1 MIAVRISLFYV
12 AVFAVVGVQLPFW
25 PVFLAGRGIEP
36 AEIGLI
42 LALPL
47 LVKLVAN
54 PLAGIAVDRL
64 GSRRPLMVGLA
75 AASLAAFCLFGLVHG
90 FWPLA
95 AVTLL
100 AAAAFSPLI
109 PLGENLAVRV
119 AYERRLDYGRLRLW
133 GSLAF
138 IAAALAAGEV
148 IGGRGPDGALLL
160 VLGFAVLT
168 LAGCLLLPQ
177 AGAAAARAAPWRLL
191 GERPLLL
198 ALLAATLI
206 QASHSAYYV
215 VGTLHWRALGHSSAA
230 IAWLWAEGVVA
241 EMVLFWFGAGLVQRV
256 GPLGLLALG
265 GAAGLARWIGT
276 AAAEGIAALAL
287 LQAMH
292 ALTFGAAHLGVM
304 HFLQRRV
311 PPSLSATGQ
320 ALYSTLTGIGFG
332 IAMAAS
338 GALYQR
344 GSWLAWSAMAAMA
357 AAGALLAL
365 RLASARTALAP
376 TAPSVSDR

>member
-1 MIAVRISLFYV
+1 MIAIRISLFYV

-25 PVFLAGRGIEP
+25 PVFLAGRG
-36 AEIGLI
+36 ADATEIGVI

-54 PLAGIAVDRL
+54 PIAGIVADRL
-64 GSRRPLMVGLA
+64 GSRRAVMTGLA
-75 AASLAAFCLFGLVHG
+75 AAALAAFSLFGLVEG
-90 FWPLA
+90 FWRLA

-109 PLGENLAVRV
+109 PLGENLAVRI
-119 AYERRLDYGRLRLW
+119 AHERGLDYGRLRLW

-138 IAAALAAGEV
+138 IAAALGTGEV

-160 VLGFAVLT
+160 VLGFAALT
-168 LAGCLLLPQ
+168 LLGCILLPQ
-177 AGAAAARAAPWRLL
+177 TEAPAAREAPWRLL
-191 GERPLLL
+191 GDRPLLL
-198 ALLAATLI
+198 VLLAATLV

-215 VGTLHWRALGHSSAA
+215 AGTLHWRALGHSSAT

-241 EMVLFWFGAGLVQRV
+241 EIVLFWFGAGLVQRL

-265 GAAGLARWIGT
+265 GAAGLVRWAGT
-276 AAAEGIAALAL
+276 AATESLAML
-287 LQAMH
+287 AILQALH

-311 PPSLSATGQ
+311 PASLSATGQ
-320 ALYSTLTGIGFG
+320 ALYSTLSGIGFG
-332 IAMAAS
+332 IGMAVA
-338 GALYQR
+338 GALYDW
-344 GSWLAWSAMAAMA
+344 GPWLAWGTMAAMA
-357 AAGALLAL
+357 TLGALLAL
-365 RLASARTALAP
+365 RLASARAARPIAAP
-376 TAPSVSDR
+376 RLSDR